1 METNKLMSRLGLNR
15 ERTREVLEQLKP
27 YLFRSLTEEE
37 QKTVREIA
45 EPIAPQEWAV
55 EFSNHGELKAINFPE
70 GRRTIPDAR
79 DREPRTKEEKHLAKI
94 HEGLNAFLNRDLSV
108 GEIAE
113 AREVAKRIEGVRK
126 IDVGFHGPAG
136 SPDDKGIIRG
146 VVVSPEYTE
155 VHGTHYIDTDRIRD
169 TFWG

>member
-1 METNKLMSRLGLNR
+1 METKKLMSRLGLNR

-37 QKTVREIA
+37 RKTVREIA
-45 EPIAPQEWAV
+45 KPIAPQEWAV
-55 EFSNHGELKAINFPE
+55 EFSNGKLKAINFPE

-79 DREPRTKEEKHLAKI
+79 DRGPKTEGEKHLAKI
-94 HEGLNAFLNRDLSV
+94 HEGLGAFLNRDLSV

-113 AREVAKRIEGVRK
+113 ARAKKIEGVRK